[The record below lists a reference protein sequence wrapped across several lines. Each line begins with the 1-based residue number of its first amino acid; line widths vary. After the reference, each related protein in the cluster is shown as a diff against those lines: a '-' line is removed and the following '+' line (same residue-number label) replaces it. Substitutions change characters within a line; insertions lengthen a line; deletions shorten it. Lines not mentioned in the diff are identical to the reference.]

1 MVEATKLA
9 HLAVKVKKKLKQK
22 ETEPYEI
29 YLLQLAVQ
37 AHAFSLL
44 SDLEKHILK
53 KISYRILVKLKLS
66 TLWNYE

>member
-9 HLAVKVKKKLKQK
+9 HLAVKVEKKLKQK
-22 ETEPYEI
+22 KKTELYAV

-53 KISYRILVKLKLS
+53 KFSYGILVNLKLRA
-66 TLWNYE
+66 L